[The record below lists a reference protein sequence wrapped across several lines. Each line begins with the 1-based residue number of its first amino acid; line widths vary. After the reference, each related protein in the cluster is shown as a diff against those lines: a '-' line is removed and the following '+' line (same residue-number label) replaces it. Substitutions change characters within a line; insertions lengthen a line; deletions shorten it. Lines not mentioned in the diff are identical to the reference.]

1 MHRHITFYTQ
11 STVCVGGFTNIFLSS
26 SSWAYAGFARG
37 PIIIWGG
44 GGDCD
49 AWHSHDFAT
58 GLPGPGACFLE
69 KNNLLMV
76 QFGAYFHNFFTFK
89 KSKNSIFIQK

>member
-1 MHRHITFYTQ
+1 MHRHITYYTQ
-11 STVCVGGFTNIFLSS
+11 STVCQGGFTNIFLSS

-44 GGDCD
+44 GACD

-58 GLPGPGACFLE
+58 GVPGPGACFPVE
-69 KNNLLMV
+69 KNNLMV
-76 QFGAYFHNFFTFK
+76 QFGAFW
-89 KSKNSIFIQK
+89 SIFS